1 MSKWSYQGQDFES
14 SMIPEGAE
22 GFVYEMQAII
32 NGKLVRYIGKK
43 NFYSTTKKR
52 MGKRA
57 VAQLQDK
64 RTKKY
69 TIQKKL
75 SYIDYYSSNADL
87 KAAHKAGIDI
97 RRYIIKICFSKT
109 ELTYYETKY
118 QFVRGVLES
127 DEFLNGN
134 ILGKFY
140 KMSGSTAAL
149 NYVINK

>member
-43 NFYSTTKKR
+43 NFYSVTKKR
-52 MGKRA
+52 FGKKA
-57 VAQLQDK
+57 LSSMQDK
-64 RTKKY
+64 RAKKY
-69 TIQKKL
+69 TMQKKL
-75 SYIDYYSSNADL
+75 TYLDYYSSNAVL
-87 KAAHKAGIDI
+87 KDAHKAGIEI
-97 RRYIIKICFSKT
+97 RRYMLKICFSKM
-109 ELTYYETKY
+109 ELTYYETKF

-134 ILGKFY
+134 ILGRFY
-140 KMSGSTAAL
+140 KF
-149 NYVINK
+149 K

>member
-1 MSKWSYQGQDFES
+1 MSWLYQGQEFES

-75 SYIDYYSSNADL
+75 SYIDYYSSNAEL
-87 KAAHKAGIDI
+87 KAAHKAGIEI

-134 ILGKFY
+134 ILGRFY
-140 KMSGSTAAL
+140 KF
-149 NYVINK
+149 K

>member
-43 NFYSTTKKR
+43 NFYSTTKRR

-64 RTKKY
+64 RSKRY

-75 SYIDYYSSNADL
+75 SYIDYYSSNAEL
-87 KAAHKAGIDI
+87 KAAHKAGIEI

-134 ILGKFY
+134 ILGRFY
-140 KMSGSTAAL
+140 KF
-149 NYVINK
+149 K

>member
-69 TIQKKL
+69 TMQKKL
-75 SYIDYYSSNADL
+75 SYLDYYSSNAEL

-134 ILGKFY
+134 ILGRFY
-140 KMSGSTAAL
+140 RFK
-149 NYVINK
+149 

>member
-32 NGKLVRYIGKK
+32 DGKLVRYIGKK
-43 NFYSTTKKR
+43 NFYSVTKKR
-52 MGKRA
+52 FGKKA
-57 VAQLQDK
+57 LSSMQDK
-64 RTKKY
+64 RAKKY

-75 SYIDYYSSNADL
+75 TYLDYYSSNAVL
-87 KAAHKAGIDI
+87 KDAHKAGIEI
-97 RRYIIKICFSKT
+97 RRYMLKICFSKM
-109 ELTYYETKY
+109 ELTYYETKF

-134 ILGKFY
+134 ILGRFY
-140 KMSGSTAAL
+140 KF
-149 NYVINK
+149 K

>member
-32 NGKLVRYIGKK
+32 EGKLVRYIGKK
-43 NFYSTTKKR
+43 NFYSVTKKR
-52 MGKRA
+52 FGKKA
-57 VAQLQDK
+57 LSSMQDK
-64 RTKKY
+64 RAKKY

-75 SYIDYYSSNADL
+75 TYLDYYSSNAVL
-87 KAAHKAGIDI
+87 KDAHKAGIEI
-97 RRYIIKICFSKT
+97 KRYMLKICFSKM
-109 ELTYYETKY
+109 ELTYYETKF

-134 ILGKFY
+134 ILGRFY
-140 KMSGSTAAL
+140 KF
-149 NYVINK
+149 K

>member
-75 SYIDYYSSNADL
+75 SYLDYYSSNAEL

-134 ILGKFY
+134 ILGRFY
-140 KMSGSTAAL
+140 KF
-149 NYVINK
+149 K

>member
-75 SYIDYYSSNADL
+75 SYIDYYSSNAEL
-87 KAAHKAGIDI
+87 KPAHKAGIDI

-134 ILGKFY
+134 ILGRFY
-140 KMSGSTAAL
+140 KF
-149 NYVINK
+149 K

>member
-1 MSKWSYQGQDFES
+1 MSWLYQGQEFES

-64 RTKKY
+64 RSKRY

-75 SYIDYYSSNADL
+75 SYLDYYSSNAEL

-134 ILGKFY
+134 ILGRFY
-140 KMSGSTAAL
+140 KF
-149 NYVINK
+149 K

>member
-1 MSKWSYQGQDFES
+1 LYQGQEFES

-43 NFYSTTKKR
+43 NFYSTTKRR

-64 RTKKY
+64 RSKRY

-75 SYIDYYSSNADL
+75 SYLDYYSSNAEL
-87 KAAHKAGIDI
+87 KAAHKAGIEI

-134 ILGKFY
+134 ILGRFY
-140 KMSGSTAAL
+140 KF
-149 NYVINK
+149 K

>member
-64 RTKKY
+64 RSKRY

-75 SYIDYYSSNADL
+75 SYLDYYSSNAEL
-87 KAAHKAGIDI
+87 KAAHKAGIEI

-118 QFVRGVLES
+118 QFIREVLES

-134 ILGKFY
+134 ILGRFY
-140 KMSGSTAAL
+140 KF
-149 NYVINK
+149 K

>member
-43 NFYSTTKKR
+43 NFYSITKKR

-75 SYIDYYSSNADL
+75 SYIDYYSSNAEL

-134 ILGKFY
+134 ILGRFY
-140 KMSGSTAAL
+140 KF
-149 NYVINK
+149 K

>member
-32 NGKLVRYIGKK
+32 DGKLVRYIGKK
-43 NFYSTTKKR
+43 NFYSVTKKR
-52 MGKRA
+52 FGKKA
-57 VAQLQDK
+57 LSSMQDK
-64 RTKKY
+64 RAKKY

-75 SYIDYYSSNADL
+75 TYLDYYSSNAVL
-87 KAAHKAGIDI
+87 KDAYKAGIEI
-97 RRYIIKICFSKT
+97 RRYMLKICFSKM
-109 ELTYYETKY
+109 ELTYYETKF

-134 ILGKFY
+134 ILGRFY
-140 KMSGSTAAL
+140 KF
-149 NYVINK
+149 K